1 MAYLRFVLPFEPLA
15 APRPRTR
22 CIARGKGIAYT
33 DPKYRSWLGMV
44 ADHLDSLP
52 PFAKFLKPEEVAVH
66 MVLAARR
73 PNTTKLPSPRWDVD
87 NGAKAVLDV
96 LNGRAFEDDQQ
107 VAQLTVHKRWTER
120 PDILGSIIVDIT
132 SH

>member
-1 MAYLRFVLPFEPLA
+1 
-15 APRPRTR
+15 
-22 CIARGKGIAYT
+22 
-33 DPKYRSWLGMV
+33 MV